1 MDITF
6 FWTSWFSNL
15 PSQCGSPPEHRTWIP
30 WRATPDGTAQS
41 HSPRRRY
48 AASPEHHCTHALWIH
63 VGATNAP
70 ARTKLSSPAAASLL
84 LTALL
89 VHPSLPATTLNAQE
103 HALMLKKCSFLTTAC
118 GCKITALPPCNSS
131 KSGKHISE
139 AHLHSQLCYSIE
151 KPRQT
156 DPSSCLHKISAQDT
170 QLH

>member
-1 MDITF
+1 MTALDADTQQA
-6 FWTSWFSNL
+6 
-15 PSQCGSPPEHRTWIP
+15 PS
-30 WRATPDGTAQS
+30 
-41 HSPRRRY
+41 
-48 AASPEHHCTHALWIH
+48 THALWIH

-70 ARTKLSSPAAASLL
+70 ARTKLSSPAPASLL

-103 HALMLKKCSFLTTAC
+103 HALMFKKCSFLTTAC
-118 GCKITALPPCNSS
+118 GRKITAPPPCNSS

-156 DPSSCLHKISAQDT
+156 DPSSGLHKFSGQDAQTALAHARNTKFQVTDIMANKIKKGT
-170 QLH
+170 I